1 MDFSAVLK
9 QIAQR
14 SAQRKQPGDYRVDG
28 LLYCGRCQTPKE
40 CRITISGQV
49 MQVGCMCRCQSD
61 QWEKEK
67 ADEKKRMEAVRI
79 KQLRSEGIQ
88 DRRLIDCQFEVAQ
101 ESENITK
108 CRKYV
113 ENWDKV
119 KKHGAGMV
127 FCGPP
132 GGGKTFAAACIAN
145 ALLDKGVPVMVTSF
159 PKILAAGFD
168 ERAEIIGQ
176 LNRYPLLV
184 LDDLGVERS
193 SPYALEQVYT
203 VIDERV
209 KSGKPMIVTTNLAL
223 QDIQNPHDMERS
235 RIYSRILA
243 AAVPVF
249 FKAAEY
255 RQKAGGHQASVLQ
268 EIFGG
273 EI

>member
-1 MDFSAVLK
+1 MDFSEILN
-9 QIAQR
+9 QIARR
-14 SAQRKQPGDYRVDG
+14 SAQREQPGDYRVDG

-40 CRITISGQV
+40 CRITVSGQV

-61 QWEKEK
+61 EWEKEQ

-79 KQLRSEGIQ
+79 KQLRSECIQ
-88 DRRLIDCQFEVAQ
+88 DRRLIDCRFEVADD
-101 ESENITK
+101 SENIRR
-108 CRKYV
+108 CRRYV
-113 ENWDKV
+113 EAWERV
-119 KKHGAGMV
+119 RREGAGMV

-159 PKILAAGFD
+159 PKILSAGFD

-184 LDDLGVERS
+184 LDDLGVERE

-209 KSGKPMIVTTNLAL
+209 KSGKTMIVTTNLAL
-223 QDIQNPHDMERS
+223 QDIKNPHDMERS

-249 FKAAEY
+249 FKSADY
-255 RQKAGGHQASVLQ
+255 RRKAGEHQASLLE

-273 EI
+273 ES